1 MGIQTVLRAALCAL
15 VACLL
20 ASCTVIYIEGNANT
34 VSGIEGHTGTV
45 KVPSSLRDSAQSQ

>member
-1 MGIQTVLRAALCAL
+1 MRRVAMTLIVLAVPMLTA
-15 VACLL
+15 
-20 ASCTVIYIEGNANT
+20 CTVIYIEGNANT

>member
-1 MGIQTVLRAALCAL
+1 MRRVAMTLIVLAVPMLTA
-15 VACLL
+15 
-20 ASCTVIYIEGNANT
+20 CTVIHIEGNDNT

>member
-1 MGIQTVLRAALCAL
+1 MLHVVMTLI
-15 VACLL
+15 LL
-20 ASCTVIYIEGNANT
+20 AVPMLTGCTVIHIEGNANT